1 VAYEFEEH
9 TLGIA
14 ALGVSLADPATG
26 NSYAISVPV
35 PTQRFNDCQAEL
47 IEQLLL
53 AKQAL
58 GAQVAPASLTR

>member
-1 VAYEFEEH
+1 
-9 TLGIA
+9 
-14 ALGVSLADPATG
+14 VSLADPATG